1 MNKVDQSKLAGS
13 VAEKIPYEFNKE
25 FLVKPLPVEKVK
37 KEFTI
42 PVSTGKHEDK
52 NGIEAND
59 FNEVKTEIK
68 EVDSDFMKGIVL
80 KVPYEYK
87 RQLSDSKY
95 HPIDI
100 KQGDTLI
107 FKRSNRY
114 FDLVKDTMIVAVY
127 DIIAVEYTG
136 GDRQNVQTDSKEA

>member
-13 VAEKIPYEFNKE
+13 VAEKIQYEFNRD
-25 FLVKPLPVEKVK
+25 FLVKPLPVEKIK
-37 KEFTI
+37 KEFTT

-52 NGIEAND
+52 NGVEAND
-59 FNEVKTEIK
+59 FNEVKTEVK

-80 KVPYEYK
+80 KVPHEFE
-87 RQLSDSKY
+87 RQLSDAKFT
-95 HPIDI
+95 PINI
-100 KQGDTLI
+100 RVGDTLI

-114 FDLVKDTMIVAVY
+114 FDLVKDTMLVASF

-136 GDRQNVQTDSKEA
+136 GDRESVQVDSK